1 MENTINRY
9 GPLIGRIL
17 IAFIFIFAGF
27 GKVTGFDGTVGY
39 IASKG
44 LPLPQLAAVVA
55 IIIELGGGILLIAG
69 WKARWA
75 AAAML
80 VFTAMTALIFHNFWA
95 VPADQAQNQMIHFMK
110 NVSMMGGLLYV
121 VVYGSGPLSVGA
133 KAAKAGDR
141 RVQRPGILGKA

>member
-1 MENTINRY
+1 MENTLHRY
-9 GPLIGRIL
+9 GPVVGRTL
-17 IAFIFIFAGF
+17 IAFIFIFAGY
-27 GKVTGFDGTVGY
+27 GKITGFDGTVGY

-44 LPLPQLAAVVA
+44 MPLPALAAIAA
-55 IIIELGGGILLIAG
+55 ILIELGGGLLLVFG

-95 VPADQAQNQMIHFMK
+95 AAPDQAQNQMIHFMK

-121 VVYGSGPLSVGA
+121 VVYGSGPISVG
-133 KAAKAGDR
+133 KENENVTAG
-141 RVQRPGILGKA
+141 RVARIDAV